1 MRVTRLQCKLRT
13 LARLCTLKSIPMKFS
28 RFLSAIVPLIA
39 AGPLSVVAQSNVTL
53 YGIVDA
59 AAAIEKTGAP
69 GSSRRLVLNSGNQS
83 SSRLGFRGAED
94 LGDGF
99 KAIFVL
105 EAGIGLDTGSSD
117 AAFFGRR
124 AIVGLEGGL
133 GTLTLGREYSPIA
146 AVAGAADILGQGF
159 FGTNLS
165 AFATNRLTRRL
176 SNSIN
181 YKTPSFGG
189 VKASFAVSAA
199 EQSAPGRVIGAALE
213 YTAEPLYLGAGYH
226 AVRRLGSADDKE
238 YALGAGYNFGAFD
251 VKANYLVADQAQP
264 GNKFE
269 QFNVGASVMVSTG
282 RLYANVQQNKLQTGA
297 KGMAYAVAYAYPLS
311 KRTHLYATYAGLRN
325 NASGVFGLS
334 SASTSVAPPA
344 SAPGSDPSVLALGVR
359 HSF

>member
-1 MRVTRLQCKLRT
+1 
-13 LARLCTLKSIPMKFS
+13 MKFS
-28 RFLSAIVPLIA
+28 LVLPALVPLIA
-39 AGPLSVVAQSNVTL
+39 VGPLSAVAQSNVTL

-83 SSRLGFRGAED
+83 SSRLGFRGTED

-99 KAIFVL
+99 KAIFAL
-105 EAGIGLDTGSSD
+105 EAGIGLDTGTSD

-181 YKTPSFGG
+181 YKTPAFGG

-199 EQSAPGRVIGAALE
+199 EQTAPGRVIGAALE

-226 AVRRLGSADDKE
+226 AVRRLASADDKE

-269 QFNVGASVMVSTG
+269 QFNIGASVMVGTG

-297 KGMAYAVAYAYPLS
+297 KGMAYALAYAYPMS
-311 KRTHLYATYAGLRN
+311 KRTNLYATYASLRN
-325 NASGVFGLS
+325 NASGVFGLN
-334 SASTSVAPPA
+334 SASTSVAPPVA
-344 SAPGSDPSVLALGVR
+344 APGADPSVLALGVR

>member
-1 MRVTRLQCKLRT
+1 
-13 LARLCTLKSIPMKFS
+13 MKFS
-28 RFLSAIVPLIA
+28 LVLSALVPLLAVGPLSAI
-39 AGPLSVVAQSNVTL
+39 AQSNVTL

-83 SSRLGFRGAED
+83 SSRLGFRGTED

-99 KAIFVL
+99 KAIFAL
-105 EAGIGLDTGSSD
+105 EAGVGLDTGSSD

-133 GTLTLGREYSPIA
+133 GSLTLGREYSPIA

-181 YKTPSFGG
+181 YKTPAFSG

-199 EQSAPGRVIGAALE
+199 EQTAPGRVLGAALE

-269 QFNVGASVMVSTG
+269 QFNIGASVKVGTG

-297 KGMAYAVAYAYPLS
+297 KGMAYALAYAYPMS
-311 KRTHLYATYAGLRN
+311 KRTNLYASYASLRN

-344 SAPGSDPSVLALGVR
+344 AAPGADPSVLALGVR

>member
-1 MRVTRLQCKLRT
+1 MCVTRLQYMFCRLAGIST
-13 LARLCTLKSIPMKFS
+13 LDSTAMKSSIALYAAM
-28 RFLSAIVPLIA
+28 PLIA
-39 AGPLSVVAQSNVTL
+39 AGPLTAAAQSNVTL

-99 KAIFVL
+99 KAIFAL
-105 EAGIGLDTGSSD
+105 EAGIGLDAGTSD

-133 GTLTLGREYSPIA
+133 GTFTLGREHSPIA
-146 AVAGAADILGQGF
+146 ALAAASDILGQGF

-181 YKTPSFGG
+181 YKTPSFSG
-189 VKASFAVSAA
+189 VKASFTVSAA
-199 EQSAPGRVIGAALE
+199 EQAAPGRVIGAALE

-226 AVRRLGSADDKE
+226 AVRRLGTTDDKE

-269 QFNVGASVMVSTG
+269 QFNVGASVLVGTG

-297 KGMAYAVAYAYPLS
+297 KGTAYALAYAYPLS
-311 KRTHLYATYAGLRN
+311 KRTNLYASYAGLRN

-334 SASTSVAPPA
+334 SASTGVAPTA
-344 SAPGSDPSVLALGVR
+344 AAPGADPSVLALGVR